1 MAKHSPHILVHKI
14 TADLG
19 LKEDFKS
26 AYAVQQILLLFP
38 LTNNMLS
45 IQTVLPGQRYHWF
58 SLKKMNS
65 PWQL

>member
-19 LKEDFKS
+19 LKEDCKS

-45 IQTVLPGQRYHWF
+45 IQTVLPGQRYH
-58 SLKKMNS
+58 
-65 PWQL
+65 